1 MSSLV
6 FLEFSKGKIKDFS
19 KQSITVANQLGSS
32 VLGITDS
39 KDYNYLDSLGE
50 FGLDKVYSISNLDIV
65 DSYIDII
72 KTEGIKTFILS
83 NSNRS
88 KYISSLLSIKLD
100 IPVVP
105 NILSVPSIN
114 NKIKMKSSIF
124 SGKADVDISVKSD
137 SCIFIINKNIIDFK
151 SFNKKVELIKFDS
164 IQKKEIEFEIIKK
177 SKIEG
182 DILLGEADIVV
193 SAGRGLKGP
202 QNWKMIEDLA
212 KKLGAAT
219 ACSKP
224 VSDAGWRPHHEH
236 VGQTGIKVSPNLYF
250 AIGISG
256 AIQHLAGVNSSKTI
270 VVINNDPEAPFFKSA
285 DYGIIGDAFE
295 VVPQIIEA
303 LK

>member
-1 MSSLV
+1 MPSLV
-6 FLEFSKGKIKDFS
+6 FLEFSKGKIKDVS
-19 KQSITVANQLGSS
+19 KQAITVANELGSS

-39 KDYNYLDSLGE
+39 KDYNYIDSLGE

-65 DSYIDII
+65 DSYIEVI
-72 KTEGIKTFILS
+72 KNEGIKTFILS
-83 NSNRS
+83 SSNRS

-114 NKIKMKSSIF
+114 NNIKMKSSIF

-137 SCIFIINKNIIDFK
+137 SCIFIINKNIIGFK
-151 SFNKKVELIKFDS
+151 SFNKKVELVKCDVEN
-164 IQKKEIEFEIIKK
+164 KETEFEIIKK
-177 SKIEG
+177 NKIEG
-182 DILLGEADIVV
+182 DILLSEADIVV

-202 QNWKMIEDLA
+202 ENWKMIEDLA

-295 VVPQIIEA
+295 IVPKIIEA

>member
-114 NKIKMKSSIF
+114 NKIRLKSSIF
-124 SGKADVDISVKSD
+124 TGKADVSLLLGSM
-137 SCIFIINKNIIDFK
+137 SLIFIN
-151 SFNKKVELIKFDS
+151 LILILF
-164 IQKKEIEFEIIKK
+164 
-177 SKIEG
+177 SK
-182 DILLGEADIVV
+182 LPL
-193 SAGRGLKGP
+193 
-202 QNWKMIEDLA
+202 
-212 KKLGAAT
+212 
-219 ACSKP
+219 
-224 VSDAGWRPHHEH
+224 
-236 VGQTGIKVSPNLYF
+236 F
-250 AIGISG
+250 
-256 AIQHLAGVNSSKTI
+256 
-270 VVINNDPEAPFFKSA
+270 
-285 DYGIIGDAFE
+285 
-295 VVPQIIEA
+295 
-303 LK
+303 